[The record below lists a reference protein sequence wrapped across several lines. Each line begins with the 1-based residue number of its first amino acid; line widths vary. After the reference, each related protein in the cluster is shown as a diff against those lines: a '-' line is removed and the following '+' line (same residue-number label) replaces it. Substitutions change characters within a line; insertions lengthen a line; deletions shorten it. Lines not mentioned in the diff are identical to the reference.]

1 MTSICILQVDHGCY
15 PGCDF
20 FLSESKLEAEL
31 QGVMELVHSSLP
43 GVEID
48 DSGDPAKDI
57 QRDKA
62 NILIARRRECGLKT

>member
-1 MTSICILQVDHGCY
+1 
-15 PGCDF
+15 
-20 FLSESKLEAEL
+20 
-31 QGVMELVHSSLP
+31 MELVHSSLP